1 MEVYPF
7 TSREQ
12 VFDHLDDYARQRK
25 EEIDRRELGRERG
38 LIKSYLLEARQTSD
52 DLLTAVRSMLRGIDW
67 HVAPLNGEPFF
78 LVRDASGPLGFLEP
92 LSARHWILH
101 STEATQ
107 RADKAVNDAVLNS
120 AQLDFAWLAG
130 SYFQAVWED
139 LILLQMPQRFVAMKF
154 EHQARFESD
163 GWEGRDVESDEDPG
177 DAEQVEQR
185 ASVLA
190 IAERSER
197 VGYFLPR
204 LQEIHPPFKAIKML
218 RIPAAGLR
226 GGYDFWSHGKVTYRA
241 PDFRQG
247 RDQALSLMRLYEQVT
262 AAIEHRLWFDAER
275 TTLSDGSASFTFTGA
290 PVTLVF
296 DPPLSSATFQ
306 NLVATTFEKGQ
317 GPLRLMGNPI
327 YLGKRKA
334 HIYGVDLHL
343 WQRIY
348 LEITP
353 ARLTAVLPRGTCG
366 NTVHRLVANIQRYVA
381 PTVKAH
387 IGDIGY
393 DDLIQNIFLGRA
405 RS

>member
-1 MEVYPF
+1 
-7 TSREQ
+7 
-12 VFDHLDDYARQRK
+12 
-25 EEIDRRELGRERG
+25 
-38 LIKSYLLEARQTSD
+38 
-52 DLLTAVRSMLRGIDW
+52 
-67 HVAPLNGEPFF
+67 
-78 LVRDASGPLGFLEP
+78 
-92 LSARHWILH
+92 
-101 STEATQ
+101 
-107 RADKAVNDAVLNS
+107 
-120 AQLDFAWLAG
+120 
-130 SYFQAVWED
+130 
-139 LILLQMPQRFVAMKF
+139 
-154 EHQARFESD
+154 
-163 GWEGRDVESDEDPG
+163 
-177 DAEQVEQR
+177 
-185 ASVLA
+185 
-190 IAERSER
+190 
-197 VGYFLPR
+197 
-204 LQEIHPPFKAIKML
+204 
-218 RIPAAGLR
+218 
-226 GGYDFWSHGKVTYRA
+226 
-241 PDFRQG
+241 
-247 RDQALSLMRLYEQVT
+247 MRLYEQVT